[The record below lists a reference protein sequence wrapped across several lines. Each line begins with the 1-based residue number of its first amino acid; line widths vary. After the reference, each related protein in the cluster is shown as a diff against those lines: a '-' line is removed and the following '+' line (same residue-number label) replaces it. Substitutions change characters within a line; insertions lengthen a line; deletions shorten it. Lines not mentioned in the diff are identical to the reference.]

1 MYVANCEGFSDKF
14 FVCCLSIF
22 CCYCS
27 QVSGSCSTLLKSIV
41 TLANNTAMN
50 PEADSQ
56 MFAQVPVASKAEVA
70 FPYWCLIYDHA

>member
-14 FVCCLSIF
+14 FVCSLSIF

-27 QVSGSCSTLLKSIV
+27 QVFGSCSTLLKSIV

-50 PEADSQ
+50 PVADSQ
-56 MFAQVPVASKAEVA
+56 MFAHVPVASKAEAA
-70 FPYWCLIYDHA
+70 FPHWCLI